1 MPKFGVIVISHDEG
15 RFVIE
20 ANTRKEAEAKLQSM
34 ERDEVAEHCSWDKGG
49 YSTEVEGPVSDN
61 EIADVKANL
70 KDPCEECGEAEA
82 TSSGRRGNVC
92 DACLELRIELEN
104 EAG

>member
-1 MPKFGVIVISHDEG
+1 MPKFGVDVVIHDEG
-15 RFVIE
+15 GFVIE
-20 ANTRKEAEAKLQSM
+20 APSREAAEAHLANM
-34 ERDEVAEHCSWDKGG
+34 ERDEVEARCTFRDGG
-49 YSTEVEGPVSDN
+49 YSAEIVSPAGADEG
-61 EIADVKANL
+61 ADVVVKL
-70 KDPCEECGEAEA
+70 EDPCEECGEAEA